1 MNMNIYDCPIHEQ
14 IGQLKTMMAN
24 EHDKMLIKAVQEIGI
39 EIDQDSLVQAI
50 QSDRKRYEDA
60 YRKGYSDCEKHYKE
74 IFDRMRKLFEEG

>member
-24 EHDKMLIKAVQEIGI
+24 EHDKMLFRAVQEIGI

-50 QSDRKRYEDA
+50 QSDKKRYEDA

-74 IFDRMRKLFEEG
+74 IFERMRKMIEEG